1 MAVGI
6 VGGRRNQALPGGEPA
21 FHRLPGGVEP
31 HKWRPGLV
39 ERLIARQGWGGLLDR
54 PLRGSACGWL
64 LARHERFK
72 RSSMATQLP
81 TFADLLTARRRLG
94 SLACRTPLIEHPA
107 LNARAGGRVLL
118 KAENLQRVGAFKFR
132 GAYNKVAQV
141 DKATYPGGVVA
152 CSSGNHA
159 QGVAAAAS
167 LLGLRSAIVMPA
179 DAPRLKI
186 ERTRAFGAEVVAYDR
201 VTEDRDAIARAL
213 CTARRAALVHP
224 FDDPDVIAGQ
234 GTAGLEMMEQAEA
247 IGAVPDVVL
256 VGASGGG
263 LISGVS
269 IAVKEKSP
277 STLIYSV
284 EPVGFDDLARSLE
297 SGAHQRNA
305 ALSGSICDALLA
317 ATPGELTF
325 EVARRNLAGGLA
337 VTDEEAKLAVRYAFE
352 ELKLVVE
359 PGGAVSLAA
368 ILAGKIVLRGK
379 TVAAVLSGG
388 NVDPK
393 LFAEII
399 QERRQA
405 A

>member
-1 MAVGI
+1 MAG
-6 VGGRRNQALPGGEPA
+6 P
-21 FHRLPGGVEP
+21 
-31 HKWRPGLV
+31 
-39 ERLIARQGWGGLLDR
+39 
-54 PLRGSACGWL
+54 
-64 LARHERFK
+64 
-72 RSSMATQLP
+72 LP
-81 TFADLLTARRRLG
+81 TFGDILAARRRLG
-94 SLACRTPLIEHPA
+94 QLACRTPLIEHPA
-107 LNARAGGRVLL
+107 LNALVGGRVLL

-132 GAYNKVAQV
+132 GAYNKVSQV
-141 DKATYPGGVVA
+141 DKAAFPGGVVA

-159 QGVAAAAS
+159 QGVAAAAT
-167 LLGLRSAIVMPA
+167 LMGFRSAIVMPA

-186 ERTRAFGAEVVAYDR
+186 ARTKAFGGEVVAYDR
-201 VTEDRDAIARAL
+201 IKEDRDAIARAL
-213 CTARRAALVHP
+213 CADRNAAYIHP
-224 FDDPDVIAGQ
+224 FDDVDVIAGQ

-247 IGAVPDVVL
+247 MGAVPDIVL

-277 STLIYSV
+277 TTVIYSV
-284 EPVGFDDLARSLE
+284 EPAGFDDLARSLE
-297 SGAHQRNA
+297 GGRRERNP

-317 ATPGELTF
+317 VTPGELTF
-325 EVARRNLAGGLA
+325 EVARRNLAGGLS
-337 VTDEEAKLAVRYAFE
+337 VTDAEAKAAVRYAFE

-368 ILAGKIVLRGK
+368 ILAGKIPLAGK

-388 NVDPK
+388 NIDPA

-399 QERRQA
+399 QEQRQA

>member
-1 MAVGI
+1 MA
-6 VGGRRNQALPGGEPA
+6 
-21 FHRLPGGVEP
+21 
-31 HKWRPGLV
+31 
-39 ERLIARQGWGGLLDR
+39 AR
-54 PLRGSACGWL
+54 
-64 LARHERFK
+64 
-72 RSSMATQLP
+72 LP
-81 TFADLLTARRRLG
+81 TFSDLLAARRRLG
-94 SLACRTPLIEHPA
+94 TLACRTPLIEHPA
-107 LNARAGGRVLL
+107 LNARVGARVLL

-141 DKATYPGGVVA
+141 DKAAFPGGVVA

-159 QGVAAAAS
+159 QGVAAAAT
-167 LLGLRSAIVMPA
+167 LMGFRSAIVMPA

-201 VTEDRDAIARAL
+201 DSEDRDAIAREL
-213 CTARRAALVHP
+213 CRTRHAAYVHP
-224 FDDPDVIAGQ
+224 FDDIDVIAGQ

-247 IGAVPDVVL
+247 IGAIPDIVL

-277 STLIYSV
+277 STVIYSV
-284 EPVGFDDLARSLE
+284 EPAGFDDLARSLE
-297 SGAHQRNA
+297 SGTHERNA

-317 ATPGELTF
+317 VTPGELTF
-325 EVARRNLAGGLA
+325 AVAKRNLAGGLS
-337 VTDEEAKLAVRYAFE
+337 VTDEEAKAAVRYAFE

-368 ILAGKIVLRGK
+368 ILSAKLPFQGK

-388 NVDPK
+388 NIDPS

-399 QERRQA
+399 QERRHA